1 MQCINISQSHLI
13 VHLLNQYNR
22 LGVVTAHVSNL
33 MNKQSRRWIKT
44 SMVSEYLSAP
54 ELPFNPKLCSFD
66 MEMELRI
73 EHLFICMFL
82 SADCDIRSCLNTLQ
96 FLNKKKEALN
106 IVSQNVLFCLEQ
118 TFLVVNSSYH

>member
-1 MQCINISQSHLI
+1 MYKHQPKSSNCPF
-13 VHLLNQYNR
+13 NQYNR

-66 MEMELRI
+66 VEMELRI